1 MAFSYEPITEKVLGQ
16 KGRPPIVGVRFDLK
30 TIQSNKIPSDVL
42 IPERTQKVIDDLY
55 KWEVSEAN
63 IKKYLKAITIE
74 ESVKL
79 LKTWKDKQRSNLPI
93 LNKLTYCNKAFVEA
107 GKKALEKK

>member
-1 MAFSYEPITEKVLGQ
+1 M
-16 KGRPPIVGVRFDLK
+16 
-30 TIQSNKIPSDVL
+30 
-42 IPERTQKVIDDLY
+42 
-55 KWEVSEAN
+55 SEAN